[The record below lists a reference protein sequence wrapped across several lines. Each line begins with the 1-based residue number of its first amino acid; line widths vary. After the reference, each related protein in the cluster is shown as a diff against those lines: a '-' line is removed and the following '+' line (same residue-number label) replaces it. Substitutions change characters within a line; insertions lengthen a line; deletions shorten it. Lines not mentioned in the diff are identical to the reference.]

1 MFQKDIGKLFILRIT
16 NFILSKKKKS
26 RISYIDSN
34 FHEINILK
42 KMKYQVFY
50 DLEVPEHGGTEH
62 EDPINFLEWAHQ
74 R

>member
-1 MFQKDIGKLFILRIT
+1 MRL
-16 NFILSKKKKS
+16 
-26 RISYIDSN
+26 IS
-34 FHEINILK
+34 LK